1 MTRWASFVVSH
12 KRWVLAV
19 AVIVVALSGVWGLGV
34 FGKLSEGGFVDPG
47 SEAAEVSRLIEGL
60 GQASPDIVAIYT
72 PPEGLTIDDIGP
84 DVTAVL
90 DEFQSQY
97 SVENVSSYWT
107 ANAATKPF
115 LTSNDGTKALATVTL
130 GPDSGVTFATF
141 GDLPPQLEVPGVTS
155 QFAGG
160 SVVGVSFSSTLQSD
174 LVRSEAIAIPI
185 TLVLLI
191 IIFGGVVA
199 AAVPVFVGILSVVS
213 ALAILRVLTAVT
225 EVSSFSINV
234 ASLLGLGLA
243 IDYGLFIVSR
253 YREEMRAGAEPA
265 DAAVRTVLTAGRTVI
280 FSGLLL
286 ICAFAGMLVFPQ
298 PVVKSLGFGA
308 MAAVTGAAVLSL
320 TAVPALLAILGHRIN
335 SLTWSKGASDRGEA
349 RAQKFWGGVVTKVMR
364 KPGIV
369 AAAIV
374 AALLV
379 LSSPIVKIALGEV
392 DYTAL
397 PQDDPARIAVE
408 TLNTEFPTTGEGATI
423 VLRGT
428 DGQKPQG
435 APIADITQQA
445 EAVDG
450 IARVEFTGSK
460 DDFVAIQ
467 ATFGEPT
474 DGETEMESSSNSVA
488 ELREMTPPD
497 GTELLV
503 GGSRALVDDGNAAIE
518 EWLPVMIAIMVISTL
533 ILLFLAF
540 GSIVLPI
547 KAVLMAGL
555 SLGAT
560 FGALTWV
567 FQEGHGAELLGITP
581 APLEATFVVLIL
593 AVVFGLSTDYE
604 VFLMSRM
611 VEARAAGAT
620 TEEAVVIGAQRT
632 GRIVT
637 AAALILIVVTGAFTI
652 SDLSIMRFLGLG
664 MILALIIDAT
674 IIRMLLVP
682 SLVKLMGEANWW
694 APAWMKKIHAKVGI
708 GH

>member
-1 MTRWASFVVSH
+1 MNRWASFVVSH
-12 KRWVLAV
+12 KRWVLSIAV
-19 AVIVVALSGVWGLGV
+19 VVVALSGIWGLGV
-34 FGKLSEGGFVDPG
+34 FGKLSEGGFIDPG
-47 SEAAEVSRLIEGL
+47 SEAAEVSELVAGL
-60 GQASPDIVAIYT
+60 GQQTPDIVAIYT
-72 PPEGLTIDDIGP
+72 APEGKSIDDIAP

-90 DEFQSQY
+90 DAFQNKY
-97 SVENVSSYWT
+97 AVENVTSYWT
-107 ANAATKPF
+107 ADTGTKQF
-115 LTSNDGTKALATVTL
+115 LVSKDRTKALATVTL
-130 GPDSGVTFATF
+130 GPDSGITFATF
-141 GDLPPQLEVPGVTS
+141 GEIPPQLEVPGVTS

-160 SVVGVSFSSTLQSD
+160 SVVGVSFSQTLQKD

-191 IIFGGVVA
+191 VIFGGVVA
-199 AAVPVFVGILSVVS
+199 AAVPVFVGILSVLS
-213 ALAILRVLTAVT
+213 ALAILRALTSFT

-253 YREEMRAGAEPA
+253 YREEMRDGATPT
-265 DAAVRTVLTAGRTVI
+265 DAAIRTVLTAGRTIV

-298 PVVKSLGFGA
+298 PVIKSLGFGA
-308 MAAVTGAAVLSL
+308 MAAVASAAILSL
-320 TAVPALLAILGHRIN
+320 TAVPALLAILGPRIN
-335 SLTWSKGASDRGEA
+335 SLTWSRTASDRGEA
-349 RAQKFWGGVVTKVMR
+349 RAQKFWGGVVTRVMR

-369 AAAIV
+369 AAVIIAG
-374 AALLV
+374 LLV
-379 LSSPIVKIALGEV
+379 LSAPILKVALGEV

-397 PQDDPARIAVE
+397 PKDDPARVAVE
-408 TLNTEFPTTGEGATI
+408 TLGTEFQSSGESATV
-423 VLRGT
+423 VLRGL
-428 DGQKPQG
+428 DGAKPQG
-435 APIADITQQA
+435 APIADITRRA
-445 EAVDG
+445 ESVDG
-450 IARVEFTGSK
+450 IARVSFIGST
-460 DDFVAIQ
+460 DDIVALEAI
-467 ATFGEPT
+467 FSEPS
-474 DGETEMESSSNSVA
+474 DGRTEADAASAAVA
-488 ELREMTPPD
+488 GLRSMTPPD

-503 GGSRALVDDGNAAIE
+503 GGARALVDDGNAAIAA
-518 EWLPVMIAIMVISTL
+518 WLPVMIAIMVVSTL

-560 FGALTWV
+560 FGVLTWV
-567 FQEGHGAELLGITP
+567 FQEGHGADLLGVTP

-611 VEARAAGAT
+611 VEARADGAS

-637 AAALILIVVTGAFTI
+637 AAALILIIVTGAFTI
-652 SDLSIMRFLGLG
+652 SELSIMRFLGFG
-664 MILALIIDAT
+664 MILALIVDAT

-694 APAWMKKIHAKVGI
+694 APVWMKKVHEKVGI

>member
-1 MTRWASFVVSH
+1 MTRWASFVVSR
-12 KRWVLAV
+12 KRWVLTIAIV
-19 AVIVVALSGVWGLGV
+19 AVALSGVWGIGV
-34 FGKLSEGGFVDPG
+34 FSKLSEGGFIDPG
-47 SEAAEVSRLIEGL
+47 SEAAEVSTLVAGL
-60 GQASPDIVAIYT
+60 GQPTPDIVAIYT
-72 PPEGLTIDDIGP
+72 APEGKTIDDIAP

-90 DEFQSQY
+90 DEFQNEY
-97 SVENVSSYWT
+97 SVENVTSYWT
-107 ANAATKPF
+107 ANAAAKQF
-115 LTSNDGTKALATVTL
+115 LLSNDGTKALATVTL
-130 GPDSGVTFATF
+130 GPKSGVTFSTF
-141 GDLPPQLEVPGVTS
+141 GDLPPKLVVPGVTS

-160 SVVGVSFSSTLQSD
+160 SVVGVSFSTTLQSD

-191 IIFGGVVA
+191 FIFGGVVA
-199 AAVPVFVGILSVVS
+199 AAVPVFVGILSVIS
-213 ALAILRVLTAVT
+213 ALAILRALTVVT

-253 YREEMRAGAEPA
+253 FREEMRAGVDPQN
-265 DAAVRTVLTAGRTVI
+265 AAVRTVLTAGRTIV

-308 MAAVTGAAVLSL
+308 MAAVASAAILSL

-335 SLTWSKGASDRGEA
+335 SLTWSRSASDRGDA
-349 RAQKFWGGVVTKVMR
+349 RAQKFWGAVVTRVMR
-364 KPGIV
+364 TPGIV
-369 AAAIV
+369 AVVIV

-379 LSSPIVKIALGEV
+379 LSAPILKVTLGEV

-397 PQDDPARIAVE
+397 PQNDPARVAVE
-408 TLNTEFPTTGEGATI
+408 TLNSEFPTTGEGATV

-435 APIADITQQA
+435 APIADITRQA

-450 IARVEFTGSK
+450 IARVQFTGSA
-460 DDFVAIQ
+460 DDFVVVQ
-467 ATFGEPT
+467 ATFSEPSE
-474 DGETEMESSSNSVA
+474 GKSEVESTSDAVA
-488 ELREMTPPD
+488 SLRQMTPPE
-497 GTELLV
+497 GTEILV
-503 GGSRALVDDGNAAIE
+503 GGSRALVDDGNAAIAK
-518 EWLPVMIAIMVISTL
+518 WLPAMIAIMVVSTL

-560 FGALTWV
+560 FGVLTWV
-567 FQEGHGAELLGITP
+567 FQEGHGAELLGVTP

-611 VEARAAGAT
+611 VEARAGGAT
-620 TEEAVVIGAQRT
+620 TEEAVTVGAQRT

-652 SDLSIMRFLGLG
+652 SDLSIMRFLGVG
-664 MILALIIDAT
+664 MILALIVDAT

-682 SLVKLMGEANWW
+682 SLVKLMGEVNWW
-694 APAWMKKIHAKVGI
+694 APAWMKKVHEKVGI

>member
-1 MTRWASFVVSH
+1 MLTIAI
-12 KRWVLAV
+12 V
-19 AVIVVALSGVWGLGV
+19 AVALSGVWGIGV
-34 FGKLSEGGFVDPG
+34 FSKLSEGGFIDPG
-47 SEAAEVSRLIEGL
+47 SEAAEVSTLVAGL
-60 GQASPDIVAIYT
+60 GQPTPDIVAIYT
-72 PPEGLTIDDIGP
+72 APEGKTIDDIAP

-90 DEFQSQY
+90 DEFQNEY
-97 SVENVSSYWT
+97 SVENVTSYWT
-107 ANAATKPF
+107 ANAAAKQF
-115 LTSNDGTKALATVTL
+115 LLSNDGTKALATVTL
-130 GPDSGVTFATF
+130 GPKSGVTFSTF
-141 GDLPPQLEVPGVTS
+141 GDLPPKLVVPGVTS

-160 SVVGVSFSSTLQSD
+160 SVVGVSFSTTLQSD

-191 IIFGGVVA
+191 FIFGGVVA
-199 AAVPVFVGILSVVS
+199 AAVPVFVGILSVIS
-213 ALAILRVLTAVT
+213 ALAILRALTVVT

-253 YREEMRAGAEPA
+253 FREEMRAGVDPQNS
-265 DAAVRTVLTAGRTVI
+265 AVRTVLTAGRTIV

-308 MAAVTGAAVLSL
+308 MAAVASAAILSL

-335 SLTWSKGASDRGEA
+335 SLTWSRSAFDRGDA
-349 RAQKFWGGVVTKVMR
+349 RAQKFWGAVVTRVMR
-364 KPGIV
+364 TPGIV
-369 AAAIV
+369 AVVIV

-379 LSSPIVKIALGEV
+379 LSAPILKVTLGEV

-397 PQDDPARIAVE
+397 PQNDPARVAVE
-408 TLNTEFPTTGEGATI
+408 TLNSEFPTTGEGATV

-435 APIADITQQA
+435 APIADITRQA

-450 IARVEFTGSK
+450 IARVQFTGSA
-460 DDFVAIQ
+460 DDFVVVQ
-467 ATFGEPT
+467 ATFSEPSE
-474 DGETEMESSSNSVA
+474 GKSEVESTSDAVA
-488 ELREMTPPD
+488 SLRQMTPPE
-497 GTELLV
+497 GTEILV
-503 GGSRALVDDGNAAIE
+503 GGSRALVDDGNAAIAK
-518 EWLPVMIAIMVISTL
+518 WLPAMIAIMVVSTL

-560 FGALTWV
+560 FGVLTWV
-567 FQEGHGAELLGITP
+567 FQEGHGAELLGVTP

-611 VEARAAGAT
+611 VEARAGGAT
-620 TEEAVVIGAQRT
+620 TEEAVTVGAQRT

-652 SDLSIMRFLGLG
+652 SDLSIMRFLGVG
-664 MILALIIDAT
+664 MILALIVDAT

-682 SLVKLMGEANWW
+682 SLVKLMGEVNWW
-694 APAWMKKIHAKVGI
+694 APAWMKKVHEKVGI